1 MREKL
6 EREGVG
12 KHSSP
17 NLGAVRLTEYEH
29 GRGDGFVQ
37 KLNREATSFFFT
49 NFSEDTMVVEI
60 WKVFARYGRVGEV
73 YVPKKLDKWGRRFG
87 FVKFLEV
94 KDVEELSRKM
104 EDVWVGSV
112 KLRINLSYFGRDR
125 KKVAP
130 KPQMKGE
137 EVGRKGG
144 PEAIVRPGD
153 SFRSVVAGVKKG
165 KEVEKETK
173 RKEEVTGPKNTEKS
187 QQVLVLE
194 PNPDFLCVL
203 ECSYVGRLVHG
214 SNIKNIQLNI
224 CLEGVRGIRI
234 ASLGDGRVVIFSDSG
249 EDVGLAIRKKSWW
262 EGMLVDILPW
272 APTMVSS
279 KREVWVRLHGV
290 PLHLWGESVF
300 RRLTQHWGDFIGVD
314 EDTRCRNRFDMA
326 RVKLLVSVSE
336 TIYFSQ
342 VIVVQG
348 ISFMVRG
355 LEERGGPLEFVH
367 VHNEV
372 DQLQWSEAVSS
383 CDPGDH
389 GKAAMIGNGDMFV
402 ESESDGSENCQ
413 QQHSVSGQEVHGSMD
428 NNSNFGIISQN
439 PLVNPEVGVAN
450 SSNHGTV
457 IGSGEDKQREETE
470 RVTEVRGMSPS
481 TSVVQ
486 GLCTDQSHGV
496 DLVGP
501 TNGEEIIQLETIV
514 GKNGLVDSGP
524 ILIPINETHSIGPGT
539 MKGTQSSLEAVAE
552 RVDDMG
558 NNIHGPGG
566 KISDKLEILVEEA
579 RDKQLPLFSIPQESS
594 NVSSSSSLVPSK
606 TTSILKPSDR
616 QRKLTPRL
624 PFPQIGGPKCLRFAE
639 AVIQAGGPSRRRKGV
654 SEGRDGASSTGQNMN
669 GLEPPGVDSTP
680 KQIIEGDQQ
689 SIPAETSQSGVNLIL
704 GEDSI
709 EDIDGFKEG
718 RTEVVNKTLE
728 AEKIFQ
734 IQSDL
739 GLNFVE
745 DKDNSVTRL
754 ITLEDRDREDLN
766 KYKEG
771 QRSQ

>member
-413 QQHSVSGQEVHGSMD
+413 QQHSTINQNKSIYHLCRNHRINVYLFCIFC
-428 NNSNFGIISQN
+428 NSKSC
-439 PLVNPEVGVAN
+439 
-450 SSNHGTV
+450 H
-457 IGSGEDKQREETE
+457 
-470 RVTEVRGMSPS
+470 
-481 TSVVQ
+481 
-486 GLCTDQSHGV
+486 
-496 DLVGP
+496 
-501 TNGEEIIQLETIV
+501 IQ
-514 GKNGLVDSGP
+514 
-524 ILIPINETHSIGPGT
+524 
-539 MKGTQSSLEAVAE
+539 
-552 RVDDMG
+552 
-558 NNIHGPGG
+558 
-566 KISDKLEILVEEA
+566 
-579 RDKQLPLFSIPQESS
+579 
-594 NVSSSSSLVPSK
+594 
-606 TTSILKPSDR
+606 
-616 QRKLTPRL
+616 
-624 PFPQIGGPKCLRFAE
+624 
-639 AVIQAGGPSRRRKGV
+639 
-654 SEGRDGASSTGQNMN
+654 
-669 GLEPPGVDSTP
+669 
-680 KQIIEGDQQ
+680 
-689 SIPAETSQSGVNLIL
+689 
-704 GEDSI
+704 
-709 EDIDGFKEG
+709 
-718 RTEVVNKTLE
+718 
-728 AEKIFQ
+728 
-734 IQSDL
+734 
-739 GLNFVE
+739 
-745 DKDNSVTRL
+745 
-754 ITLEDRDREDLN
+754 
-766 KYKEG
+766 
-771 QRSQ
+771 